1 MTFGRKRKVFRVG
14 TTEVRRRGWRGVAED
29 AWRVLGIGLLLVG
42 LYLLFVRLD
51 VVLLPLFVG
60 ALLATLV
67 APFAE
72 WQHRRGVPEG
82 LAALVSVFGVVVA
95 VLALIV
101 GAIALAVDD
110 SDHISEQL
118 SESADELSDWLVDG
132 PLQMERAD
140 VERTR
145 DDLGEEAGDAA
156 RSWARSGGLAKS
168 TTTAVEV
175 LAGMVLAILAGF
187 FLLKDRD
194 KLGAFALG
202 LWPEERRDRV
212 RATTGAAVEGLRG
225 YLRGCVALGLIEA
238 VIIGGAVAILASPAT
253 GAPIAV
259 LTLLAAFFP
268 VVGAIVAGVLAVAV
282 TLAESGFVAAI
293 AVAAVALVVQ
303 QLDNDILGPFILGKA
318 TQLHPLAIL
327 VCITAGSALA
337 GLAGAFIAVPLT
349 SAATAAVGTWRGT
362 GADGRPLDETDATD
376 ELDET
381 PASGGPEPPGA
392 PD

>member
-1 MTFGRKRKVFRVG
+1 VFRVG
-14 TTEVRRRGWRGVAED
+14 TTDVRRRGWRGAAED
-29 AWRVLGIGLLLVG
+29 AWRLLGIGLLIVG

-51 VVLLPLFVG
+51 VVLLPVFAG

-67 APFAE
+67 APLAE
-72 WQHRRGVPEG
+72 SLHRHGVPEG
-82 LAALVSVFGVVVA
+82 LAALLSVFGVVVA

-101 GAIALAVDD
+101 GAIGLAVDD

-118 SESADELSDWLVDG
+118 SESTDEFTDWLVDG

-145 DDLGEEAGDAA
+145 EDLGEEAGDAA
-156 RSWARSGGLAKS
+156 RSWARGGGLAKS

-175 LAGMVLAILAGF
+175 LAGMVLAVLAGF

-194 KLGAFALG
+194 RLGGWALG
-202 LWPEERRDRV
+202 LWPEDRRDRV
-212 RATTGAAVEGLRG
+212 RTTAGAAVEGLRG
-225 YLRGCVALGLIEA
+225 YLRGCIALGLIES
-238 VIIGGAVAILASPAT
+238 VIIGGAVAILASPST

-282 TLAESGFVAAI
+282 TLAESGFVAAL
-293 AVAAVALVVQ
+293 AVGAIALVVQ

-327 VCITAGSALA
+327 VCITTGSALA

-349 SAATAAVGTWRGT
+349 SAATAAVSTWRGT
-362 GADGRPLDETDATD
+362 GAAAAVPAESAPATD
-376 ELDET
+376 D
-381 PASGGPEPPGA
+381 PDPP
-392 PD
+392 D

>member
-1 MTFGRKRKVFRVG
+1 VG
-14 TTEVRRRGWRGVAED
+14 LPEPSRRSWRSAAED
-29 AWRVLGIGLLLVG
+29 AWRLLGIGLLLVG
-42 LYLLFVRLD
+42 LYLLFLRLD
-51 VVLLPLFVG
+51 VVLLPLFAG

-72 WQHRRGVPEG
+72 WLHRHRVPEG
-82 LAALVSVFGVVVA
+82 LAALLAVFGLVIGTI
-95 VLALIV
+95 ALIAGAV
-101 GAIALAVDD
+101 GLAVDD

-118 SESADELSDWLVDG
+118 SDSADQFSDWLVDG
-132 PLQMERAD
+132 PLNLDRAD
-140 VERTR
+140 VDKTR

-156 RSWARSGGLAKS
+156 SQWARGGGLAKS

-194 KLGAFALG
+194 RLGGWALG
-202 LWPEERRDRV
+202 LWPEERRGRV
-212 RATTGAAVEGLRG
+212 RTAAGAAVDGLRG
-225 YLRGCVALGLIEA
+225 YLRGCVALGLIEG
-238 VIIGGAVAILASPAT
+238 VIIGGAVAVLASPST

-259 LTLLAAFFP
+259 LTLFAAFFP

-282 TLAESGFVAAI
+282 TLAEGGFVAAL
-293 AVAAVALVVQ
+293 AVAAIALVVQ

-327 VCITAGSALA
+327 VAITAGSALA

-349 SAATAAVGTWRGT
+349 SAATAALAAWR
-362 GADGRPLDETDATD
+362 
-376 ELDET
+376 T
-381 PASGGPEPPGA
+381 PAEPPPA
-392 PD
+392 AVVEAAVPAEP